1 LGEAQ
6 NRLDVYEDAVRMLA
20 ADLAPSWN
28 VRFHRGLMIESGVM
42 IERPVRV
49 DLEHPLS
56 DGHGWDPTREHVELC
71 DTGTLR
77 DVVAEPEFEHIAHA
91 PECEHEQLVRAIRR
105 MARMFGWR
113 NVEVRTLVDTLY
125 ETGCITHDEYEW
137 LAAYTGREMMAGS
150 RISWDIFAKR
160 DADSSKEGRE

>member
-1 LGEAQ
+1 
-6 NRLDVYEDAVRMLA
+6 MLA

-28 VRFHRGLMIESGVM
+28 VRFQRTID

-105 MARMFGWR
+105 MAWTFGWR
-113 NVEVRTLVDTLY
+113 NVEVRTLVIALY

-150 RISWDIFAKR
+150 RIPGGIF
-160 DADSSKEGRE
+160 DADPSEERREE